1 MSRRSKVGAR
11 ERSQTLARVRVAW
24 LLLGRCSQTRAFPAV
39 SRRELP
45 ADLTCGARRQR
56 AGFSDKVQTPPN
68 WRFACILGG
77 SGVSIKHPTGCVL
90 FQVKCDGCRLV
101 RTARRFCRPAP
112 ARGPPTPPL
121 RCLALRSWPS
131 RVSSSLPPQ
140 PCSWGSFRSWRPDEA
155 AALRSTR
162 GRTTRTGCRRAPT
175 SARAAAAGW
184 TATSSSAPTARR
196 AVARGWSRASRCP
209 SARRSATLEAS

>member
-1 MSRRSKVGAR
+1 VITGCHCHKAS
-11 ERSQTLARVRVAW
+11 
-24 LLLGRCSQTRAFPAV
+24 AV
-39 SRRELP
+39 SRRGLSG
-45 ADLTCGARRQR
+45 DLTRGAHRQR
-56 AGFSDKVQTPPN
+56 ADFSDKVQTPPS
-68 WRFACILGG
+68 ACILGG
-77 SGVSIKHPTGCVL
+77 SGVNTG
-90 FQVKCDGCRLV
+90 VKTPGGLRSFPSEMDSLQTGA
-101 RTARRFCRPAP
+101 RTARRAFV
-112 ARGPPTPPL
+112 ARVPPHRQSPPTPVL

-155 AALRSTR
+155 AVLRSTR